1 MQIFKHMLL
10 GALLSAAAASSMAT
24 TIYSQDFSNGLK
36 TNETLTGKWAIAD
49 GKLSRGA
56 YDPNEKDFFLVSLDL
71 SGYTDIHLSYDFWI
85 DSESGWDALQLYTRD
100 GQNNHPRLHYASGR
114 SYGGTLNTTLSDKV
128 NLLEFSFTSDWSNQG
143 LGVTIDNIL
152 ITGTS
157 ILPEPMP
164 EPVPEPGAPALMG
177 IGAAGLLLRRGRRAA

>member
-24 TIYSQDFSNGLK
+24 TIYSQDFSKGLHA
-36 TNETLTGKWAIAD
+36 NETLTGKWAIAD
-49 GKLSRGA
+49 GKLSRGI
-56 YDPNEKDFFLVSLDL
+56 YDPNEKDFFFVGLDL

-100 GQNNHPRLHYASGR
+100 SLNNHPRLHYASGR

-157 ILPEPMP
+157 ILPEPTP
-164 EPVPEPGAPALMG
+164 EPVPEPGALALMG
-177 IGAAGLLLRRGRRAA
+177 IGAAGLLLRRRRPA